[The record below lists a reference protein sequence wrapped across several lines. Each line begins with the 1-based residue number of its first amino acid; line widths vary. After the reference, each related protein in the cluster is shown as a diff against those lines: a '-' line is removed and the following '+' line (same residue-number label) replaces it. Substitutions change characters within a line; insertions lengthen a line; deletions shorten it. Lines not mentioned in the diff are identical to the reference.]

1 MVRVCKFC
9 GEEFSEPGR
18 RNKIYCS
25 RRCNAR
31 SQAKKRNAVYVARE
45 CAWCGAE
52 FMPDKHNHTTQRFC
66 SDGCKRRSQTVAVY
80 GLVPAEYNALFED
93 QSGCCAIC
101 GDHQESLS
109 KSLGVKIHPETQEVL
124 GLLCTFCSTG
134 LGAFDHDPELL
145 AQSIAYLEMYN
156 A

>member
-31 SQAKKRNAVYVARE
+31 AQAKKRNTVYVARE
-45 CAWCGAE
+45 CAWCGEE

-66 SDGCKRRSQTVAVY
+66 SAVCKYKARNVSDLY
-80 GLVPAEYNALFED
+80 GLSGKEYNDLFE
-93 QSGCCAIC
+93 
-101 GDHQESLS
+101 
-109 KSLGVKIHPETQEVL
+109 
-124 GLLCTFCSTG
+124 
-134 LGAFDHDPELL
+134 
-145 AQSIAYLEMYN
+145 AQDGRVRAVEG
-156 A
+156 